1 MNCDCISKMEKTI
14 AEHMKST
21 AGEGASATCM
31 STGFGMMDSGLE
43 LIINIPFR
51 IKGSNKGF
59 TSEKGKTVNFCAT
72 YCPFCGVKTA
82 KPQAE
87 VAA

>member
-1 MNCDCISKMEKTI
+1 MNCDCISKTEKMM
-14 AEHMKST
+14 AEHMKT
-21 AGEGASATCM
+21 AAGDGVTATCM
-31 STGFGMMDSGLE
+31 STGFGIRDSGLE

-72 YCPFCGVKTA
+72 YCPFCGVRTLKPKVEATA
-82 KPQAE
+82 
-87 VAA
+87 